1 MTETYDVVV
10 VGARC
15 AGSPIAMLL
24 AREGYRVV
32 VVDRAEFPSDT
43 ISTHLLHPPAVDALR
58 RWGLLDRLL
67 ATGCPPIDT
76 YVFDFGPIVIAGPP
90 GESDSR
96 IAFCPRRT
104 VLDKILVDA
113 AAEAG
118 AEVRERFSV
127 SGVVIEDG
135 VVCGVRGHGPD
146 GSEVTVRARVVVG
159 ADGVRSQVAEAVGA
173 ETYREVPPLI
183 APYYSYFSG
192 LPLDGT
198 FPTWIRG
205 DYGWAVMPTHDDLT
219 LLVGGWP
226 MAEMTR
232 NRDDLDG
239 TFHRIF
245 AAAPEFLDRFAAATR
260 EARWV
265 GMPVPNYFRT
275 PFGPGWVLVGD
286 AGYVKDA
293 ITAHGI
299 KDAFRDAEA
308 GSAALDAVLSGTR
321 PFDDAMAEFQRERDA
336 AGLPMFEF
344 TCQVASPG
352 PPPPEMLA
360 LLGAVAASPEDC
372 SGFTRMWAGVLSP
385 AEFFAPENVGRILAG
400 AGAPAGA

>member
-1 MTETYDVVV
+1 MNESYDVVV

-15 AGSPIAMLL
+15 AGSPLAMLL
-24 AREGYRVV
+24 ARRGYRVL
-32 VVDRAEFPSDT
+32 VVDRAEFGSDT
-43 ISTHLLHPPAVDALR
+43 ISTHLLHPPAVDAMR

-67 ATGCPPIDT
+67 ATGCPAIDT
-76 YVFDFGPIVIAGPP
+76 YSFDFGPIVIAGPP
-90 GESDSR
+90 GDPDSPVSY
-96 IAFCPRRT
+96 CPRRT
-104 VLDKILVDA
+104 VLDKLLVDA

-135 VVCGVRGHGPD
+135 VVCGIHGHGPD
-146 GSEVTVRARVVVG
+146 GADVTVRARVVVG
-159 ADGVRSQVAEAVGA
+159 ADGVHSKVADAVGA
-173 ETYREVPPLI
+173 TIYREVPPLL

-192 LPLDGT
+192 LPLDGV

-205 DYGWAVMPTHDDLT
+205 DYGWAAIPTHDDLT

-226 MAEMTR
+226 MEEMTR
-232 NRDDLDG
+232 NRDDIDG
-239 TFHRIF
+239 TFRRIF
-245 AAAPEFLDRFAAATR
+245 AAAPEFGDRFDAATR
-260 EARWV
+260 EARWT

-275 PFGPGWVLVGD
+275 CSGPGWVLVGD

-308 GSAALDAVLSGTR
+308 CAAALDAVLTGTR
-321 PFDDAMAEFQRERDA
+321 PFAEAMSEFQQERDA

-344 TCQVASPG
+344 TLQVASPG

-360 LLGAVAASPEDC
+360 LLGAVASSPETC
-372 SGFTRMWAGVLSP
+372 SQFTRMWAGVLSP
-385 AEFFAPENVGRILAG
+385 VQFFAPENVGRIMAG
-400 AGAPAGA
+400 AG